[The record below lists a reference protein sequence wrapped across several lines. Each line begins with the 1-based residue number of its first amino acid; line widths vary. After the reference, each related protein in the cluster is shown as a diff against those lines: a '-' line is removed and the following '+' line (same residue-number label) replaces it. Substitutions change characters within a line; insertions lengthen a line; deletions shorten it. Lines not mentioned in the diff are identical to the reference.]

1 MPYLKIRV
9 TPGSRKDEIAGWHGD
24 ALRVRVKAPPERGK
38 ATGAAIKLVAS
49 ALDVPAQ
56 RVTLERGATS
66 REKLL
71 RIEGLTDHEIYKRL
85 PERVDTKPLL

>member
-9 TPGSRKDEIAGWHGD
+9 TPGSRTDQLAGWRED

-38 ATGAAIKLVAS
+38 ATQAAITLVAA
-49 ALDVPAQ
+49 ALSIPARQ
-56 RVTLERGATS
+56 VTLERGATS

-71 RIEGLTDHEIYKRL
+71 HVEGLTEEEMLERL
-85 PERVDTKPLL
+85 PVRADTRPLL

>member
-9 TPGSRKDEIAGWHGD
+9 TPGSRKEEIAGWHGD

-49 ALDVPAQ
+49 RLEIPPRQVS
-56 RVTLERGATS
+56 LERGATS
-66 REKLL
+66 RDKLL
-71 RIEGLTDHEIYKRL
+71 RIEGLTEREISGRL
-85 PERVDTKPLL
+85 PERTDTRPLL